1 MSNLKK
7 EDKLIKEGLLKIKE
21 EEKKVELQNFKFSNW
36 KKMI

>member
-21 EEKKVELQNFKFSNW
+21 EEKKVELQNFKFSN
-36 KKMI
+36 